1 MNTVSAL
8 IIDDEEHNRNVLHT
22 LLEKYCPL
30 INIVGEAFDVDDAYE
45 KINKLKPQLIFLDI
59 KMPNKNGFDLL
70 RLFDNINFCFQ

>member
-30 INIVGEAFDVDDAYE
+30 INIVGEAFDVDDVYE
-45 KINKLKPQLIFLDI
+45 KINKLKP
-59 KMPNKNGFDLL
+59 
-70 RLFDNINFCFQ
+70 